1 MQQTAVLPNSFPAM
15 RPSVL
20 VSSSGHWVFWAV
32 GAVRFEGDA
41 AGRCLPDV
49 MSHNAALLCLYTF
62 RSLRGGPNGSRPWC
76 LEVMQQTAVLP
87 DVNACGAAISAVK
100 VPAMPVGRSRLGGN
114 AAVAVLPMSFL
125 TMHPSV
131 LVRRAIN
138 GSRPLVSWRGC
149 SRLQCCT
156 MLFPTRPPSVLV

>member
-1 MQQTAVLPNSFPAM
+1 MTDTVRAYTCVSRAGHLQAGQGAGPMQQTAVLPNSFPAM

-114 AAVAVLPMSFL
+114 AAVLFCQCHFL
-125 TMHPSV
+125 RCIH
-131 LVRRAIN
+131 
-138 GSRPLVSWRGC
+138 
-149 SRLQCCT
+149 QC
-156 MLFPTRPPSVLV
+156 L